1 MIFGFRN
8 WVLENFP
15 FLEDD
20 FDALTDYELFCK
32 VFEYIKNYQKEFARV
47 EQEIKDFEEYIS
59 QIDIENIVYQVLSTA
74 LPENNERVLAIVN
87 ERIQALSNDIYDT
100 IGNLTNVIDAA
111 FGVVDNRLT
120 SLENANIDVYNPTN
134 GETEKLNKTLQDIV
148 NLILSG
154 SATSLTAYEFD
165 SLELS
170 ATDFDAYEITALNFD
185 LDAKE
190 ILV

>member
-1 MIFGFRN
+1 MIFRN

-32 VFEYIKNYQKEFARV
+32 VFEYIKNYQKEFERV

-59 QIDIENIVYQVLSTA
+59 TVDIENTVYEVLSRE
-74 LPENNERVLAIVN
+74 LPANNERLLAVVN
-87 ERIQALSNDIYDT
+87 ERLSSLRQDIELEINELAT
-100 IGNLTNVIDAA
+100 SIENSLTNI
-111 FGVVDNRLT
+111 NSRL
-120 SLENANIDVYNPTN
+120 SSVENADINVYNPTN
-134 GETEKLNKTLQDIV
+134 GETNKLNKTLQDIV
-148 NLILSG
+148 NMILSD

-165 SLELS
+165 SLELT
-170 ATDFDAYEITALNFD
+170 ATSFDAYEITAINFD

>member
-1 MIFGFRN
+1 MIFRN

-32 VFEYIKNYQKEFARV
+32 VFEYIKEYQKEFARV

-87 ERIQALSNDIYDT
+87 ERIEALSNDIYDT
-100 IGNLTNVIDAA
+100 IGNLTNTIDTAL
-111 FGVVDNRLT
+111 GVVDNRLT

-170 ATDFDAYEITALNFD
+170 ATDFDAYEITALDFD

-190 ILV
+190 LLV

>member
-47 EQEIKDFEEYIS
+47 EQEIKDFEAYIS

-74 LPENNERVLAIVN
+74 LPENNERVLSIVN
-87 ERIQALSNDIYDT
+87 ERIEALSNDIYDT
-100 IGNLTNVIDAA
+100 IGSLTNVIDTAL
-111 FGVVDNRLT
+111 GVVDNRLT

-170 ATDFDAYEITALNFD
+170 ATDFDAYEITALDFD

-190 ILV
+190 LLV

>member
-1 MIFGFRN
+1 MIFGFKN

-32 VFEYIKNYQKEFARV
+32 VFEYIKEYQKEFARV
-47 EQEIKDFEEYIS
+47 EKEIKDFEEYIS

-87 ERIQALSNDIYDT
+87 ERIEALSNDIYDT
-100 IGNLTNVIDAA
+100 ISNLTNTIDAA
-111 FGVVDNRLT
+111 LGVVDNRLT

-170 ATDFDAYEITALNFD
+170 ATDFDAYEITALDFD

>member
-32 VFEYIKNYQKEFARV
+32 VFEYIKEYQKEFARV
-47 EQEIKDFEEYIS
+47 EQEIKDFEAYIS

-87 ERIQALSNDIYDT
+87 ERIEALSNDIYDT
-100 IGNLTNVIDAA
+100 IGSLTNVIDAA
-111 FGVVDNRLT
+111 LGVVDNRLT

-170 ATDFDAYEITALNFD
+170 ATDFDAYEITALDFD

-190 ILV
+190 LLV